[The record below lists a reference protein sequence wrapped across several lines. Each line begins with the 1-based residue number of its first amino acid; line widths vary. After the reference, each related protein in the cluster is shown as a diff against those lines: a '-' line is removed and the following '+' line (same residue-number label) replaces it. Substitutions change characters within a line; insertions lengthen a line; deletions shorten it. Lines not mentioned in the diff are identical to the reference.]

1 MIIQAS
7 PASSFFLA
15 AIKHTFSEA
24 SSEIGEYIFVGRIIG
39 RKPTD
44 DGTDA
49 RISLLF
55 PVVVAVV
62 DCAFRGS
69 DICCY
74 LLDGGTF
81 NEPIGIIAEKE
92 CVGGAAFILEGI

>member
-1 MIIQAS
+1 M
-7 PASSFFLA
+7 
-15 AIKHTFSEA
+15 AIEHKFPEAFSVV
-24 SSEIGEYIFVGRIIG
+24 GEYIFVGRIIG
-39 RKPTD
+39 SKPAD
-44 DGTDA
+44 DGSDT

-55 PVVVAVV
+55 PFVVAVV

-74 LLDGGTF
+74 LLDSGTF
-81 NEPIGIIAEKE
+81 KEPFGIIAEKE